1 VVVDLVRHERV
12 FDASRL
18 GPDESVPTLWRW
30 TIDLTRGSIST
41 EQLHDDTVEFPRV
54 DERLVGR
61 PYRYGWAASVA
72 AQRSGGHGVVFDGA
86 SIAKFD
92 LLAGTVEHHEMGA
105 GRAAG
110 EAVFVPSGAGAAED
124 DGYVLTLVYDAAED
138 RSDLVVLPAQD
149 IGGEPVATVHLPRRV
164 PFGFHGNWIPTT

>member
-1 VVVDLVRHERV
+1 LPDRV

-18 GPDESVPTLWRW
+18 GPDESVPTLWHW
-30 TIDLTRGSIST
+30 TIPTHGAIHT

-61 PYRYGWAASVA
+61 PYRYGWAACVA
-72 AQRSGGHGVVFDGA
+72 AHHGDGRGVVFDGA

-92 LLAGTVEHHEMGA
+92 LVAGTVEHHDVGA

-110 EAVFVPSGAGAAED
+110 EAVFVPREAAADED
-124 DGYVLTLVYDAAED
+124 DGYLLTLVYDAAED
-138 RSDLVVLPAQD
+138 RSDLMVLSAQD
-149 IGGEPVATVHLPRRV
+149 IGGDPVATVHLPQRV
-164 PFGFHGNWIPTT
+164 PFGFHGNWVPTP